1 MWKPKFKGDLT
12 NLYGKQ
18 IIIYYGH
25 NDQKNETKVKGT
37 LKLVTKNKVGE
48 VICVIID
55 HVKLNINTDNP
66 YSYVS
71 SCTVCTNLISNI
83 EIKYDEIKDCV
94 KEKCLDYNCQ
104 DISELIV
111 DFSDVFIPL

>member
-1 MWKPKFKGDLT
+1 MWKPKYNGDFT

-18 IIIYYGH
+18 IVIYYGY
-25 NDQKNETKVKGT
+25 NDDKNEIKKKGILT
-37 LKLVTKNKVGE
+37 LVSKNNVGE

-55 HVKLNINTDNP
+55 HVKINVNTINP

-71 SCTVCTNLISNI
+71 SSTVCTNLISNI
-83 EIKYDEIKDCV
+83 EIKCNEIKNCV
-94 KEKCLDYNCQ
+94 KEMCLDYKCQ